1 MKRSHAVL
9 SRLYEATLG
18 KHLKS
23 GTQLSL
29 KQAQRLGRKAAGMG
43 LETLEL
49 ARIHEQALARLALPG
64 KTEEEGNHE
73 MIRQSAF
80 FFAEAITPIEKT
92 HRIARES
99 EAHLSRANVTLN
111 ARTKELAAS
120 NLRLKREIAERRTA
134 EGALRKSEQHFRE
147 LLQKSRKMQDQ
158 LRFLSRELLSAQEE
172 ERKRI
177 SRELHDVIAQ
187 TLTSINLQ
195 LGTLKANA
203 STNSKELERE
213 ITRTQ
218 LLVEQSVNI
227 VHRFA
232 RELRPTVLDDLGLVP
247 ALHTYLKGFRE
258 RTGKGVRFS
267 AYSEVET
274 ISSDKRTVLYRIA
287 QEALTNVARHSKATE
302 TEVKIQKSDGMV
314 QMVIKDNGKGFVAGR
329 VSQGNK
335 RKRLGLLGM
344 RERVE
349 MVRGRLA
356 IQSKPGKGTTILAE
370 IPLL

>member
-9 SRLYEATLG
+9 CRLYEGTLRR
-18 KHLKS
+18 HLKS
-23 GTQLSL
+23 GTRLSL
-29 KQAQRLGRKAAGMG
+29 KHAQKLGRKAAGMG

-49 ARIHEQALARLALPG
+49 ARIHEQALARLTLPG
-64 KTEEEGNHE
+64 KSEEGKHE
-73 MIRQSAF
+73 MTRRSAL
-80 FFAEAITPIEKT
+80 FFAEAITPIERN

-99 EAHLSRANVTLN
+99 EVQLGRANVTLHE
-111 ARTKELAAS
+111 RTKELATS
-120 NLRLKREIAERRTA
+120 NFRLKREIAERRTA
-134 EGALRKSEQHFRE
+134 EGALRKSEQHSRE
-147 LLQKSRKMQDQ
+147 LLQQSRTMQDQ
-158 LRFLSRELLSAQEE
+158 LRLLSRELLLAQEE

-187 TLTSINLQ
+187 TLTSISLQ
-195 LGTLKANA
+195 LETLKANA

-218 LLVEQSVNI
+218 LLVEKSVNI

-258 RTGKGVRFS
+258 STGMGVKFT

-287 QEALTNVARHSKATE
+287 QEALTNAARHSNATR
-302 TEVKIQKSDGMV
+302 TEVKIQKSDGV
-314 QMVIKDNGKGFVAGR
+314 VRMVIKDNGKGFATGR
-329 VSQGNK
+329 VLHGNK

-349 MVRGRLA
+349 MVRGRLE
-356 IQSKPGKGTTILAE
+356 IQSKPGRGTTILAE